1 MIRIGVIS
9 DTHLHRVDEHF
20 KNLVQ
25 KYFDACDYLFHAG
38 DFVTIEVLE
47 YLKDF
52 MKDNLMAVCGNMDRG
67 ELQSVLP
74 RTCVCE
80 FEGVKIGLVHG
91 WGPPQG
97 IEGRLLDLFKGQ
109 GVRIIVFG
117 HTHAPANFE
126 KEGVMFFNPG
136 SPTDKV
142 YAKVNTIGILKLE
155 KGKVEGEI
163 VEVKG

>member
-9 DTHLHRVDEHF
+9 DTHLYNVDQNFKDLVKKHF
-20 KNLVQ
+20 E
-25 KYFDACDYLFHAG
+25 ACDYLFHAG

-47 YLKDF
+47 YLNDF
-52 MKDNLMAVCGNMDRG
+52 MKNRVIAVCGNMDRG
-67 ELQSVLP
+67 KLQVVLP
-74 RTCVCE
+74 RSCVCE

-97 IEGRLLDLFKGQ
+97 IEERLSDVFKGQ
-109 GVRIIVFG
+109 EVKLIVFG

-126 KEGVMFFNPG
+126 RGGVMFFNPG
-136 SPTDKV
+136 SPTDRV

-155 KGKVEGEI
+155 KGKVKGEI
-163 VEVKG
+163 VEVEG